1 MSVTAVGGVA
11 QAGSSGH
18 QCRAALTAMEHAV
31 QKGDLAAAQLAL
43 VAYKAEVVVPHAN
56 VSASASGH
64 VVRPSI
70 QVDLTALMSAV
81 RSGDITGAKI
91 ALSILQQDRV
101 VVQHR
106 AAMRSASAADALGKE
121 FAQLMQDAQAG
132 QASPVRG
139 EASAA
144 VDGAG
149 RQLTAGT
156 PDGAPG
162 GGGQGEAAGGNA
174 WQGDRTSEV
183 AASAAQPQNTAT
195 VTLQYQ
201 QATELAAD

>member
-1 MSVTAVGGVA
+1 
-11 QAGSSGH
+11 
-18 QCRAALTAMEHAV
+18 MEHAV

-43 VAYKAEVVVPHAN
+43 VAYKAEVSVPHQS
-56 VSASASGH
+56 VSVSASGH
-64 VVRPSI
+64 IVRPSI

-106 AAMRSASAADALGKE
+106 AAMRSAPAADALGKQ

-132 QASPVRG
+132 QASPARG
-139 EASAA
+139 EALAQ
-144 VDGAG
+144 VDGAA
-149 RQLTAGT
+149 RSMAAGD
-156 PDGAPG
+156 PDGATGDDGRGDAVG
-162 GGGQGEAAGGNA
+162 GDA
-174 WQGDRTSEV
+174 WQGNRTSDV
-183 AASAAQPQNTAT
+183 AATAAQSQNTAS

-201 QATELAAD
+201 QVTELAGD

>member
-18 QCRAALTAMEHAV
+18 QCRTALTAMEHAV

-43 VAYKAEVVVPHAN
+43 VAYKAEAAVPHQSVS
-56 VSASASGH
+56 VSASGQ

-106 AAMRSASAADALGKE
+106 LAMRSATAADTMGQQ

-132 QASPVRG
+132 QGSPARG
-139 EASAA
+139 EATAPA
-144 VDGAG
+144 DNGG
-149 RQLTAGT
+149 RQMAAGT
-156 PDGAPG
+156 PEDAPR
-162 GGGQGEAAGGNA
+162 GGGQGDGVGGHAG
-174 WQGDRTSEV
+174 QGDRNSEV
-183 AASAAQPQNTAT
+183 TALAGQPQNTAS
-195 VTLQYQ
+195 VMLQYQ